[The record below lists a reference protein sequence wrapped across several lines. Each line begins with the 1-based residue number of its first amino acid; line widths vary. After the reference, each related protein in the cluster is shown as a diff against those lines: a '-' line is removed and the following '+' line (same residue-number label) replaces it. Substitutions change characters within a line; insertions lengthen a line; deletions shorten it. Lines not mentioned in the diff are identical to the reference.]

1 MKLRSIYL
9 LISLLGFCSC
19 IYDDQ
24 NAYELKVGD
33 YLPDFSVEMNDG
45 TRISSSYLKE
55 TVSCIVFFHT
65 TCPDCRETLP
75 EVQKL
80 YDRFSSDV
88 RFVLI
93 SREETDASIAGYWK
107 ENSLTMPYSA
117 QSDRSVY
124 SIFAQSRIPRVYICS
139 KGGKIE
145 AVFTDEPDTP
155 SYDDMAEVLSDELIY
170 K

>member
-9 LISLLGFCSC
+9 LLSLLGFCSC

-24 NAYELKVGD
+24 NTSGLQVGD
-33 YLPDFSVEMNDG
+33 FLPEFSVEMNDG

-93 SREETDASIAGYWK
+93 SREEPDASIAEYWK
-107 ENSLTMPYSA
+107 ENSLNMPYSA
-117 QSDRSVY
+117 QSDRSIY
-124 SIFAQSRIPRVYICS
+124 DLFAQSRIPRVYICS
-139 KGGKIE
+139 KGGMIE
-145 AVFTDEPDTP
+145 AIFTDKPKNP
-155 SYDDMAEVLSDELIY
+155 SYEVMAEVLEPVS
-170 K
+170 KTP